1 MRLGSF
7 KPFLL
12 WLVALLVI
20 HVTAPH
26 FTPFQP
32 VFAQA
37 AQADNSVL
45 DQKVLICSE
54 KGFFYVTLADVL
66 KKDSPYKIH
75 KAQHCPFCG
84 LHDEVAILPIEML
97 THLSVQ
103 RVARVKYTAF
113 YQRLAHRQQSWQRQH
128 LRSPPAY
135 S

>member
-32 VFAQA
+32 VFAQS

-66 KKDSPYKIH
+66 KKGSPYKIH

-84 LHDEVAILPIEML
+84 LYGSAAILPADMSA
-97 THLSVQ
+97 HLAVQ
-103 RVARVKYTAF
+103 RVAHVKYTAF
-113 YQRLAHRQQSWQRQH
+113 HQRLAHRQQSWQRQH

>member
-37 AQADNSVL
+37 AQAENSVL

-66 KKDSPYKIH
+66 KKGSPYKIH

-84 LHDEVAILPIEML
+84 LHGDLAILPEVVT
-97 THLSVQ
+97 THSPVQ
-103 RVARVKYTAF
+103 RVAYVKYTAF
-113 YQRLAHRQQSWQRQH
+113 HQRLEHREQSWQRQH
-128 LRSPPAY
+128 LRSPPIY